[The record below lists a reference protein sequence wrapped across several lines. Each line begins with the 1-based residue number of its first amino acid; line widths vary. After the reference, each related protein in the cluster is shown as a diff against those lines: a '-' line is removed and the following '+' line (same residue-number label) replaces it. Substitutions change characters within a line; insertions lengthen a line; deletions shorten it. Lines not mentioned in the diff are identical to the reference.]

1 MGGNAAVGSRRLRSG
16 RRRVAGA
23 VTGLAATALLLA
35 AVGTAWGQGRTRSF
49 VPRGAVTSDA
59 VERALV
65 LVPEGA
71 GTGAGPSEVS
81 LALTVEFAF
90 DSADLTAPAMR
101 DLDAVATAL
110 NGAAL
115 QGVRLTLEGHT
126 DATGRAQY
134 NLRLS
139 QRRAEAV
146 VLYLAGRGVTSDRL
160 QPVGFGEYRPLP
172 GYEPEDGR
180 QRRVELVRGF

>member
-23 VTGLAATALLLA
+23 ALGLAVLLLSA
-35 AVGTAWGQGRTRSF
+35 AVPAAGQGRTRSF

-71 GTGAGPSEVS
+71 GTAAGPSEVS

-126 DATGRAQY
+126 DATGRAEY

-146 VLYLAGRGVTSDRL
+146 VSYLAGRGVTSDRL
-160 QPVGFGEYRPLP
+160 QPLGFGEYRPLP

-180 QRRVELVRGF
+180 QRRVELVRTF